1 MASKKT
7 SAHLSLIANESLP
20 YRCFRCC
27 LYHHDHG
34 DIEEG
39 EEENGNE
46 EEADEGDLVDRV
58 PLQDHLSF

>member
-1 MASKKT
+1 MPEAG
-7 SAHLSLIANESLP
+7 LGGP
-20 YRCFRCC
+20 PDD
-27 LYHHDHG
+27 HDHG